1 MPSLAIK
8 LEKVSYKYP
17 GTNNWALRD
26 INLEIPRGSFTLIV
40 GPSGSGKSTLL
51 LLARGFAKEYGGN
64 LEGEIFIDGEDIAE
78 KSIAELGSKIGLIFQ
93 NPALQLHQ
101 LRVIDEAMS
110 APMYQG
116 LPYEECQK
124 RAKNLINKI
133 LGKQFYYRSPGELSS
148 GEQQKTAL
156 AATLSMKA
164 EILLLDEPL
173 SFLDSRADQEILQII
188 LELHREGKTIIVATH
203 DIEEFTRHATRMALL
218 DKGKMIIEGKP
229 EEVLYSQEIEKV
241 LTAPLSIKTAKAL
254 IEKKKLNEKT
264 LSWQDLLNKSV
275 FRTTRK
281 RKIKRKPEEK
291 ILLLGNVSYLY
302 PETKRG
308 VKDINL
314 EVFQNEILGI
324 VGANGSGKTT
334 LAKLILGLL
343 KPKKGKIELG
353 EKHIVK
359 LSISDRAKNI
369 GYVTQDP
376 MDMFFE
382 VNIWDEVAAG
392 PKFLKLS
399 NPKNRAEK
407 VLKDLNLWQYK
418 EKHPDSL
425 SGGEKSLLGL
435 ADILVNNPEI
445 LLLDEPEFGLDPKNW
460 RKIAAKIKNLQKAG
474 KTIIVITQDLEIAAF
489 LCDRIALMKDGTIL
503 KVDTPKQVFS
513 DFNLLNRAGLL
524 PLPMFNLLNYI
535 SDGALES
542 EEKFINELT
551 K

>member
-1 MPSLAIK
+1 MSNLAIK

-17 GTNNWALRD
+17 GTDNWALHD
-26 INLEIPRGSFTLIV
+26 INLEVPRGSFSVIV

-51 LLARGFAKEYGGN
+51 LLTRGFAKEYGGSFRGKVFI
-64 LEGEIFIDGEDIAE
+64 EGKNIEQQ
-78 KSIAELGSKIGLIFQ
+78 SIAQLGSSVGLIFQ

-101 LRVIDEAMS
+101 LRVIDEVMS

-188 LELHREGKTIIVATH
+188 LELHRGGKTIIVATH
-203 DIEEFTRHATRMALL
+203 DIEEVARHATQMALL
-218 DKGKMIIEGKP
+218 DKGKMIMEGKP
-229 EEVLYSQEIEKV
+229 EEVLYSQELEKV
-241 LTAPLSIKTAKAL
+241 LTAPLSIKTTKTL

-275 FRTTRK
+275 FRTARK
-281 RKIKRKPEEK
+281 GKIKRRPKEK
-291 ILLLGNVSYLY
+291 ILLLKNVSFLY

-314 EVFQNEILGI
+314 EVFKNEILGI

-343 KPKKGKIELG
+343 KPKKGKIELRG
-353 EKHIVK
+353 KDIAK

-407 VLKDLNLWQYK
+407 VLKELNLWQYK

-425 SGGEKSLLGL
+425 SGGEKSLLGM

-474 KTIIVITQDLEIAAF
+474 KTIIVITQDLEIATF

-503 KVDTPKQVFS
+503 KVDTPKQVLS
-513 DFNLLNRAGLL
+513 DFNLLKRAGLL

-542 EEKFINELT
+542 EEKFIDELT

>member
-1 MPSLAIK
+1 MSNIAIK

-17 GTNNWALRD
+17 GTDNWALRD
-26 INLEIPRGSFTLIV
+26 INLEIPWRSFSIII

-51 LLARGFAKEYGGN
+51 LLTRGFAKEYGGN
-64 LEGEIFIDGEDIAE
+64 LEGKIFIDGEDITK

-101 LRVIDEAMS
+101 LKVVDEVMS

-156 AATLSMKA
+156 AATLSMRA

-173 SFLDSRADQEILQII
+173 SFLDSKADQEILQII
-188 LELHREGKTIIVATH
+188 LELHREGKTIIIATH
-203 DIEEFTRHATRMALL
+203 DIEEFARHATRMALL
-218 DKGKMIIEGKP
+218 NRGKMIMEGKP
-229 EEVLYSQEIEKV
+229 GEVLYSQEIEKV

-275 FRTTRK
+275 FRTTGK
-281 RKIKRKPEEK
+281 RKIKRRPEEK

-308 VKDINL
+308 VRDINL
-314 EVFQNEILGI
+314 EVFKNEILGI

-343 KPKKGKIELG
+343 KPKKGKIELRG
-353 EKHIVK
+353 KDIAK

-392 PKFLKLS
+392 PKFLKLFS
-399 NPKNRAEK
+399 PKERAEK
-407 VLKDLNLWQYK
+407 VLKELNLWQYK

-425 SGGEKSLLGL
+425 SGGEKSLLGM

-445 LLLDEPEFGLDPKNW
+445 LLLDEPEFGLDPKTW
-460 RKIAAKIKNLQKAG
+460 RKIAARIKDLQKAG
-474 KTIIVITQDLEIAAF
+474 KTAIVITQDLEIALF
-489 LCDRIALMKDGTIL
+489 LCDRIVLMKDGEIL
-503 KVDTPKQVFS
+503 KIGSPKEVFT
-513 DFNLLNRAGLL
+513 DFNLLKCANLI
-524 PLPMFNLLNYI
+524 PLPMFNFLNYV
-535 SDGALES
+535 SDEVLES
-542 EEKFINELT
+542 EEKFIEELT